1 MKPTIGRQTGFG
13 LIFLAAVALIAVAG
27 SLANG
32 PNIDGWYADAEK
44 VAWSPPNVTF
54 APVWTVLYVM
64 IAVAGW
70 LVWRSAYRGAQSN
83 RARGTLGVYVAQL
96 ILNGL
101 WSPMFFAGYPL
112 LGEAAWWAALVIIVA
127 LIASVVWFA
136 VSAWTHSKAAAW
148 LMVPYVLWLAFA
160 TTLNAGI
167 IALN

>member
-1 MKPTIGRQTGFG
+1 MKPTVGRQVGFG
-13 LIFLAAVALIAVAG
+13 LIFLAAVALVAVVG

-44 VAWSPPNVTF
+44 VPWSPPNVIF
-54 APVWTVLYVM
+54 APVWTLLYVM

-70 LVWRSAYRGAQSN
+70 LVWRSGYRTRQSN
-83 RARGTLGVYVAQL
+83 RARQALWMYVAQL
-96 ILNGL
+96 ALNGL

-112 LGEAAWWAALVIIVA
+112 VGEAAWWAALVIIVA
-127 LIASVVWFA
+127 LIVSVVWFA
-136 VSAWTHSKAAAW
+136 ASAWKHSRAASW
-148 LMVPYVLWLAFA
+148 MMVPYVVWLAFA